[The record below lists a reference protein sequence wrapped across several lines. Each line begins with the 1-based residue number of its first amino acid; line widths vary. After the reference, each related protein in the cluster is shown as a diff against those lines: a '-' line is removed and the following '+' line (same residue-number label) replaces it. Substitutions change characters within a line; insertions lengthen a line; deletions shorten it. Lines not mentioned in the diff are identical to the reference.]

1 MTASCQ
7 ASHLFGCLISK
18 LLTCQNSKT
27 FTAIKIFMRNS
38 IISWLNLTVKGCNVL
53 RIPDEDTVLSN
64 LLGNVIHAIHV
75 FTQLSSRV
83 SAKIQTSI
91 RIVVKKAVSDF
102 DCAVTG
108 FSYFGNCC
116 SDGIF
121 THNRHKVLRERCK
134 KGKKLVKKNAVLM
147 AQDIKEWL
155 GCLEIE
161 NQQKLK

>member
-1 MTASCQ
+1 M
-7 ASHLFGCLISK
+7 
-18 LLTCQNSKT
+18 
-27 FTAIKIFMRNS
+27 
-38 IISWLNLTVKGCNVL
+38 NLTVKGFNVL
-53 RIPDEDTVLSN
+53 RISDEDTVLSN

-83 SAKIQTSI
+83 SAKTQTSI
-91 RIVVKKAVSDF
+91 RIAVKKKAVSDF

-108 FSYFGNCC
+108 FSYFENCC

-121 THNRHKVLRERCK
+121 THSHHKVLWERCK
-134 KGKKLVKKNAVLM
+134 KGKKLLKKKKKNAVLM

-161 NQQKLK
+161 NQQ